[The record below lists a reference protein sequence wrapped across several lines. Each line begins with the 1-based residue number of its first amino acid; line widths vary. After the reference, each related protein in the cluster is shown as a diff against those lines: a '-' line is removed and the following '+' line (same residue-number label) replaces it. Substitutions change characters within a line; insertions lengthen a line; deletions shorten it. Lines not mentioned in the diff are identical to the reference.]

1 MLTSGR
7 LRARTP
13 PLPPASQGEARITP
27 GFDLPAA
34 HVIHT
39 VGPIYSSKEESE
51 PKLRSAYTNSLRLA
65 NEHEL
70 STVAFPAISCGVFG
84 YPEDEAASAAYDVIK
99 AECGALKEVHFVL
112 FGDDTYEAFFKT
124 AESAF
129 GGELAFLGGDA
140 DVAEEDDEEL
150 AEGDVCEEDGAKQ
163 SPSAA
168 KDA

>member
-1 MLTSGR
+1 M
-7 LRARTP
+7 
-13 PLPPASQGEARITP
+13 
-27 GFDLPAA
+27 
-34 HVIHT
+34 
-39 VGPIYSSKEESE
+39 GPIYSSKEESE

-150 AEGDVCEEDGAKQ
+150 AEGDVCEEDGAK
-163 SPSAA
+163 
-168 KDA
+168 